1 MTHIDNHIAGRIFK
15 RMLETRA
22 SLLEQLVHNMDP
34 IDTALLR
41 GRIQMLDELISEY
54 KAQKAN
60 TESGTQ

>member
-15 RMLETRA
+15 NIEDTRA

-34 IDTALLR
+34 INTALLR
-41 GRIQMLDELISEY
+41 GRIQMLDELLSEY
-54 KAQKAN
+54 RAQKAK

>member
-15 RMLETRA
+15 SLLETRTN
-22 SLLEQLVHNMDP
+22 LIEQLVHNMDP

-41 GRIQMLDELISEY
+41 GRIQMLDELLSEY
-54 KAQKAN
+54 KAQKAK

>member
-15 RMLETRA
+15 SLIETRA
-22 SLLEQLVHNMDP
+22 NLLEQLVHNMDP

-41 GRIQMLDELISEY
+41 GRIQMLDELLSEY
-54 KAQKAN
+54 KAQKAK

>member
-15 RMLETRA
+15 SLLETRTN
-22 SLLEQLVHNMDP
+22 LIEQLVHNMDP

-41 GRIQMLDELISEY
+41 GQIQMLDELISDY
-54 KAQKAN
+54 KAQKAK

>member
-1 MTHIDNHIAGRIFK
+1 MTHIDNHVAGRIFK
-15 RMLETRA
+15 TIEETRA

-41 GRIQMLDELISEY
+41 GRIQMLDELLSEY
-54 KAQKAN
+54 KAQKAK

>member
-15 RMLETRA
+15 SLIETRA
-22 SLLEQLVHNMDP
+22 NLLEQLVHNMDP

-41 GRIQMLDELISEY
+41 GRIQMLDELISDY
-54 KAQKAN
+54 KAQKAK